1 METRTQSA
9 LTSTGTTPDNQSE
22 FELESSQRWNE
33 QPVNENE
40 SLLPPT
46 DGGKDAWLFVAAG
59 FMVEMMVWGFPWSYG
74 IFQEYYSSSP
84 EFAGSSGI
92 PAIGTSAMGIL
103 YMIAPLTFG
112 LFTRW
117 PQYRRK
123 AMVAGVFTM
132 CLSLGLSSLCTTVPQ
147 LIVTQGIFYGVG
159 GAIVYCPCII
169 LLDEWFVRRKGLAF
183 GIMWAGTALGGVVIP
198 LLLQFLL
205 SRYGFRN
212 TLRIWAGLLFAV
224 LLPVTIF
231 IKPRL
236 PVSATTRCGITFT
249 FLTNKTFWVLQ
260 SGNILQGLGFFV
272 PSIYLPTY
280 TKALGFS
287 STVSAVP
294 LILLNVAAV
303 IGSVSMGSIIDRTHV
318 TTAILISTIGAMI
331 STFLIWGFSTSLPPL
346 LIFCFTYGLFAGSFA
361 NTWPGIMRAVQTS
374 TGQMESSMV
383 FSFLCMGRG
392 IGNIVSGPI
401 SEALIKTGTLGEHGL
416 YGTQY
421 GSLVVWTGVSAALGG
436 VSIIGRRVGWL

>member
-1 METRTQSA
+1 METRTQSV

-212 TLRIWAGLLFAV
+212 TLRIWAGLLFAYAD
-224 LLPVTIF
+224 F
-231 IKPRL
+231 
-236 PVSATTRCGITFT
+236 
-249 FLTNKTFWVLQ
+249 VLQ
-260 SGNILQGLGFFV
+260 HV
-272 PSIYLPTY
+272 DLPTY

>member
-1 METRTQSA
+1 VKCFIDYAFAPVVSSRLHLLQPNPPVVLSKSKRL
-9 LTSTGTTPDNQSE
+9 LTY
-22 FELESSQRWNE
+22 
-33 QPVNENE
+33 
-40 SLLPPT
+40 LL
-46 DGGKDAWLFVAAG
+46 
-59 FMVEMMVWGFPWSYG
+59 GFPWSYG

-272 PSIYLPTY
+272 PSICKCLYKRP
-280 TKALGFS
+280 S
-287 STVSAVP
+287 RST
-294 LILLNVAAV
+294 L
-303 IGSVSMGSIIDRTHV
+303 T
-318 TTAILISTIGAMI
+318 
-331 STFLIWGFSTSLPPL
+331 
-346 LIFCFTYGLFAGSFA
+346 
-361 NTWPGIMRAVQTS
+361 
-374 TGQMESSMV
+374 
-383 FSFLCMGRG
+383 LCSNM
-392 IGNIVSGPI
+392 
-401 SEALIKTGTLGEHGL
+401 
-416 YGTQY
+416 
-421 GSLVVWTGVSAALGG
+421 
-436 VSIIGRRVGWL
+436 